1 MKKLLEQV
9 APWLLVVIVGVTFYE
24 VLEHLSWV
32 IRLGKVVLDV
42 LFPFLV
48 GVALAWLLD
57 IPTRILEE
65 RWLKNRALSVAAVLV
80 GVVLVIWLLIAMVVP
95 QLSLSA
101 ESFLENVPDYLANLE
116 GLLAQLPVEIT
127 VDETIV
133 DTLFSDW
140 ESIWNEILT
149 LLENYSGNLFAYGRA
164 IGNGLVT
171 IITAVVAAIYILLEK
186 EQMVRQL
193 RKVCRALLPD
203 EARNWLRR
211 LYVLSDRMLTSF
223 LAGKILDSTVIGLLS
238 AVVLGLL
245 RIPFTPLISVLI
257 GVTNIVPVVGPIIG
271 GIIGGVILLLASPG
285 SVPLYAILVLII
297 QQLDG
302 HVIGPKILGN
312 TVGLS
317 TMWTLFAIVIGGDLF
332 GFAGMILGVP
342 VFAVLYNLGAEFI
355 NGRLQKK
362 DAPAQPK
369 KIPENVKLGL
379 AFSVGV

>member
-1 MKKLLEQV
+1 MNRMKKLLEQV

-32 IRLGKVVLDV
+32 ARLGKAVLDV

-48 GVALAWLLD
+48 GIALAWLLD
-57 IPTRILEE
+57 IPTRVLEE
-65 RWLKNRALSVAAVLV
+65 RWLKNRGLSVAAVLV
-80 GVVLVIWLLIAMVVP
+80 GVVLVIWLLISMVVP
-95 QLSLSA
+95 QLRLSA
-101 ESFLENVPDYLANLE
+101 ESFLENVPAYLANLE

-127 VDETIV
+127 IDETIV

-140 ESIWNEILT
+140 ETVWNEILT
-149 LLENYSGNLFAYGRA
+149 LLENYSGNLFAYGMA

-203 EARNWLRR
+203 EARSWLRR

-342 VFAVLYNLGAEFI
+342 VFAVLYNLGAKFI
-355 NGRLQKK
+355 NGRLRKK
-362 DAPAQPK
+362 DAPAH
-369 KIPENVKLGL
+369 PEKN
-379 AFSVGV
+379 S

>member
-1 MKKLLEQV
+1 MILNRMKKLLAQV
-9 APWLLVVIVGVTFYE
+9 APWMLVAVTAVAFYE
-24 VLEHLSWV
+24 VLEHLPWFV
-32 IRLGKVVLDV
+32 QLGKAALDL

-57 IPTRILEE
+57 IPTRYLEE

-95 QLSLSA
+95 QLSLSM
-101 ESFLENVPDYLANLE
+101 ESFMENVPAYLANLE
-116 GLLAQLPVEIT
+116 GLLNQLPVDVT
-127 VDETIV
+127 VDETLV

-140 ESIWNEILT
+140 QTIWEELLT
-149 LLENYSGNLFAYGRA
+149 LLENYSSNLFAYGRA

-171 IITAVVAAIYILLEK
+171 VLTAVVSAIYILLEK
-186 EQMVRQL
+186 QQMVRQL
-193 RKVCRALLPD
+193 KKVCHALLPT
-203 EARNWLRR
+203 EGQRWLSKI
-211 LYVLSDRMLTSF
+211 YQLSDQMLTSF

-238 AVVLGLL
+238 AVVMGLL

-271 GIIGGVILLLASPG
+271 GVIGGVILLLASPG
-285 SVPLYAILVLII
+285 SVPLYAVLVLII

-317 TMWTLFAIVIGGDLF
+317 TMWTLFAIVVGGELF

-355 NGRLQKK
+355 NGRLRKK
-362 DAPAQPK
+362 AADAH
-369 KIPENVKLGL
+369 
-379 AFSVGV
+379 S